1 MKTPVTHVRDV
12 LLTGLAWAVAWAPV
26 VVLIGLTIVDPDNSM
41 DEMWVA
47 IGAYPGFLAGVLFRI
62 ALITAGE
69 ERLDGAPLVR
79 AGALGA
85 VSGLLVGTVPFLI
98 GESSTEMPVWMLA
111 SLVIGSITVAS
122 ALSAVGSVLIAR
134 LVARRGS
141 MRAAGG

>member
-26 VVLIGLTIVDPDNSM
+26 AVLIGLTIIDPDNSM

-69 ERLDGAPLVR
+69 ERLDGASLVR

-98 GESSTEMPVWMLA
+98 GESSTEMPAWMLA

-134 LVARRGS
+134 MVARRGP

>member
-1 MKTPVTHVRDV
+1 MKTPVTHVRDA

-26 VVLIGLTIVDPDNSM
+26 AVLIGLTIVDPDNSM

-98 GESSTEMPVWMLA
+98 GESSTEMPEWMLA

>member
-26 VVLIGLTIVDPDNSM
+26 AVLIGLTIVDPDNSM

-98 GESSTEMPVWMLA
+98 GESSTEMPEWMLA